1 MRRQHRLRIHED
13 PVTMW
18 KKLTAM
24 QVAFVLS
31 IGVHA
36 ALISVRFV
44 DPQRFKRLL
53 EDAPMEVIL
62 VNSRSGET
70 PVQALAIAQA
80 NLAGGGDASSGRSSS
95 PLPASNML
103 EVGDSDQETRVM
115 IEKLQQAQEQL
126 LAVVRRELATLA
138 APDPPREQG
147 SPQERANEERRRQ
160 LLQLLAEI
168 EKRVN
173 EDNIRPRRRYIS
185 PATKEKAYAQ
195 YYDHLRRKVEDRGTR
210 NFPIH
215 EGQKLYGDLTMN
227 VTVDASG
234 KVVDTGIIRSSGSPI
249 LDRYAVAI
257 VNAAS
262 PFGDFTDMMRREAD
276 ELVITSR
283 FRFTRN
289 EALQTTLG
297 ARP

>member
-1 MRRQHRLRIHED
+1 
-13 PVTMW
+13 MW
-18 KKLTAM
+18 KKLTTLQIAIL
-24 QVAFVLS
+24 VS

-36 ALISVRFV
+36 ALISVRLV
-44 DPQRFKRLL
+44 DGQAFKRVL

-62 VNSRSGET
+62 VNSRSGEA
-70 PVQALAIAQA
+70 PVEALAIAQA
-80 NLAGGGDASSGRSSS
+80 NLAGGGDAASGRSSS

-103 EVGDSDQETRVM
+103 EVGDADQETHVM

-126 LAVVRRELATLA
+126 LTVVRRELAMLP
-138 APDPPREQG
+138 APDPIREQG
-147 SPQERANEERRRQ
+147 TPQQQADEERRRQ

-173 EDNIRPRRRYIS
+173 EDNVRPRRRYIS

-210 NFPIH
+210 NFPVH
-215 EGQKLYGDLTMN
+215 QGQKLYGDLTMN

-234 KVVDTGIIRSSGSPI
+234 KVVDASIIHSSGSAI
-249 LDRYAVAI
+249 LDRYAMAI

-262 PFGDFTDMMRREAD
+262 PYGDFTPAMRREAD

-297 ARP
+297 APRP

>member
-1 MRRQHRLRIHED
+1 MRRRSQPGIHEQR
-13 PVTMW
+13 VTMW
-18 KKLTAM
+18 KKLTTLQLAIL
-24 QVAFVLS
+24 LS

-36 ALISVRFV
+36 AFISVRFV
-44 DPQRFKRLL
+44 DPQPFKRVL

-62 VNSRSGET
+62 VNSRSGEA
-70 PVQALAIAQA
+70 PVKALAIAQA
-80 NLAGGGDASSGRSSS
+80 NLAGGGDAASGRSSS

-103 EVGDSDQETRVM
+103 EIGDSDQETHVM

-126 LAVVRRELATLA
+126 LAVVRRELATLPVP
-138 APDPPREQG
+138 APIREQG
-147 SPQERANEERRRQ
+147 TPQQQADEERRRQ

-210 NFPIH
+210 NFPVH
-215 EGQKLYGDLTMN
+215 QGNKLYGDLTMN
-227 VTVDASG
+227 VTVNASG
-234 KVVDTGIIRSSGSPI
+234 KIVDTSIVHSSGSPI

-262 PFGDFTDMMRREAD
+262 PYGDFTPAMRREAD

-289 EALQTTLG
+289 EALQTTLS